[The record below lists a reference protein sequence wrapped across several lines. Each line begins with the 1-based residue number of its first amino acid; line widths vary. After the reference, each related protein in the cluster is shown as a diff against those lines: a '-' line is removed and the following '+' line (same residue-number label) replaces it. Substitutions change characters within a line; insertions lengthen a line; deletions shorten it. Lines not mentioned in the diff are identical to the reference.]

1 MLLSMNADAM
11 AVELALALGA
21 ASMLSVGP
29 NNLAL
34 FREGLL
40 RGRTALVVALISAS
54 QAGLAFLAWW
64 AAPSVDALD
73 PAARSLLS
81 WGAVAVV
88 LWFAG
93 SAFRA
98 GARRCEPQPAAATAE
113 SLFACVRRVLAMTA
127 LNPLTYLE
135 FFFVPVAI
143 IQGFGQPA
151 AGGRFTAVLFAM
163 ILLCSVG
170 YVALGRLVGCMATLR
185 TRSLD
190 IASGCVLLG
199 VAGAM
204 SAGLVATA

>member
-1 MLLSMNADAM
+1 MLLSMSTDAV

-40 RGRTALVVALISAS
+40 RGRMGLVVALISAS
-54 QAGLAFLAWW
+54 QVGLAFLAWR

-73 PAARSLLS
+73 PTARSVLS

-93 SAFRA
+93 AAFRA
-98 GARRCEPQPAAATAE
+98 GVRRCEPRPAATAE
-113 SLFACVRRVLAMTA
+113 RLSACVRRVMTMTA
-127 LNPLTYLE
+127 LNPLIYLE

-143 IQGFGQPA
+143 VQGFEQPA
-151 AGGRFTAVLFAM
+151 AGARFTAMLFAM
-163 ILLCSVG
+163 ILLCNVG
-170 YVALGRLVGCMATLR
+170 YVALGRLFGCVTTPH
-185 TRSLD
+185 TRRLD

-204 SAGLVATA
+204 TAGLVAA

>member
-1 MLLSMNADAM
+1 MLLSMTTDAV

-40 RGRTALVVALISAS
+40 RGRMGLVVALISAS
-54 QAGLAFLAWW
+54 QVGLAFLAWR

-73 PAARSLLS
+73 PTARSVLS

-93 SAFRA
+93 AAFRA
-98 GARRCEPQPAAATAE
+98 GVRRCEPRPAATAE
-113 SLFACVRRVLAMTA
+113 RLSACVRRVMTMTA
-127 LNPLTYLE
+127 LNPLIYLE

-143 IQGFGQPA
+143 IQGFEQPA
-151 AGGRFTAVLFAM
+151 AGARFTAMLFAM
-163 ILLCSVG
+163 ILLCNVG
-170 YVALGRLVGCMATLR
+170 YVALGRLFGCVTTPH
-185 TRSLD
+185 TRRLD

-204 SAGLVATA
+204 TAGLVAA

>member
-1 MLLSMNADAM
+1 MLLSMSTDAV

-40 RGRTALVVALISAS
+40 RGRMGLVVALISAS
-54 QAGLAFLAWW
+54 QVGLAFLAWR

-73 PAARSLLS
+73 PTARSVLS

-88 LWFAG
+88 LWFAAA
-93 SAFRA
+93 AFRA
-98 GARRCEPQPAAATAE
+98 GVRRCDPRPAATAE
-113 SLFACVRRVLAMTA
+113 RLSACVRRVMTMTA
-127 LNPLTYLE
+127 LNPLIYLE

-143 IQGFGQPA
+143 IQGFEQPA
-151 AGGRFTAVLFAM
+151 AGARFTAVLFVM
-163 ILLCSVG
+163 ILLCNVG
-170 YVALGRLVGCMATLR
+170 YVALGRLFGCVTTPH
-185 TRSLD
+185 TRRLD

-204 SAGLVATA
+204 TAGLVAA

>member
-40 RGRTALVVALISAS
+40 RGRMGLVLALISAS
-54 QAGLAFLAWW
+54 QAGLAFLAWRT
-64 AAPSVDALD
+64 APSVDALD
-73 PAARSLLS
+73 PAARSVLS
-81 WGAVAVV
+81 WVAVAVV

-98 GARRCEPQPAAATAE
+98 GARRCEPQPAMSAE
-113 SLFACVRRVLAMTA
+113 RLIACVRRVLAMTA
-127 LNPLTYLE
+127 LNPLIYLE

-143 IQGFGQPA
+143 IQGFEQPA
-151 AGGRFTAVLFAM
+151 AGARFTAVLFGM
-163 ILLCSVG
+163 TLLGNLG
-170 YVALGRLVGCMATLR
+170 YLALGRLIGCVATPR

-204 SAGLVATA
+204 TAGLVAV

>member
-1 MLLSMNADAM
+1 MLLSMNTDAV

-40 RGRTALVVALISAS
+40 RGRMGLVVALISAS
-54 QAGLAFLAWW
+54 QVGLAFLAWR

-73 PAARSLLS
+73 PTARSVLS
-81 WGAVAVV
+81 WVAVAVV
-88 LWFAG
+88 LWFAAA
-93 SAFRA
+93 AFRA
-98 GARRCEPQPAAATAE
+98 GVRRCEPRPAATAE
-113 SLFACVRRVLAMTA
+113 RLSACVRRVMTMTA
-127 LNPLTYLE
+127 LNPLIYLE

-143 IQGFGQPA
+143 VQGFEQPA
-151 AGGRFTAVLFAM
+151 AGARFTAVLFAM
-163 ILLCSVG
+163 ILLCNVG
-170 YVALGRLVGCMATLR
+170 YVALGRLFGCVTTPH
-185 TRSLD
+185 TRRLD

-204 SAGLVATA
+204 TAGLVAA

>member
-1 MLLSMNADAM
+1 MLLSMTTDAV

-40 RGRTALVVALISAS
+40 RGRMGLVVALISAS
-54 QAGLAFLAWW
+54 QVGLAFLAWR

-73 PAARSLLS
+73 PTARSVLS
-81 WGAVAVV
+81 WVAVAVV
-88 LWFAG
+88 LWFAAA
-93 SAFRA
+93 AFRA
-98 GARRCEPQPAAATAE
+98 GVRRCEPRPAATAE
-113 SLFACVRRVLAMTA
+113 RLSACVRRVMTMTA
-127 LNPLTYLE
+127 LNPLIYLE

-143 IQGFGQPA
+143 IQGFEQPA
-151 AGGRFTAVLFAM
+151 AGARFTAMLFAM
-163 ILLCSVG
+163 ILLCNVG
-170 YVALGRLVGCMATLR
+170 YVALGRLFGCVTTPH
-185 TRSLD
+185 TRRLD

-204 SAGLVATA
+204 TAGLVAA

>member
-1 MLLSMNADAM
+1 MLLSMNTDAV

-40 RGRTALVVALISAS
+40 RGRMGLVVALISAS
-54 QAGLAFLAWW
+54 QVGLAFLAWR

-73 PAARSLLS
+73 PTARSVLS
-81 WGAVAVV
+81 WVAVAVV
-88 LWFAG
+88 LWFAAA
-93 SAFRA
+93 AFRA
-98 GARRCEPQPAAATAE
+98 GVRRCEPRPAATAE
-113 SLFACVRRVLAMTA
+113 RLSACVRRVMTMTA
-127 LNPLTYLE
+127 LNPLIYLE

-143 IQGFGQPA
+143 VQGFEQPA
-151 AGGRFTAVLFAM
+151 AGARFTAMLFAM
-163 ILLCSVG
+163 ILLCNVG
-170 YVALGRLVGCMATLR
+170 YVALGRLFGCVTTPH
-185 TRSLD
+185 TRRLD

-204 SAGLVATA
+204 TAGLVAA

>member
-1 MLLSMNADAM
+1 MLLSMSTDAV

-40 RGRTALVVALISAS
+40 RGRMGLVVALISAS
-54 QAGLAFLAWW
+54 QVGLAFLAWR

-73 PAARSLLS
+73 PTARSVLS

-93 SAFRA
+93 AAFRA
-98 GARRCEPQPAAATAE
+98 GVRRCEPRPAATAE
-113 SLFACVRRVLAMTA
+113 RLSACVRRVMTMTA
-127 LNPLTYLE
+127 LNPLIYLE

-143 IQGFGQPA
+143 IQGFEQPA
-151 AGGRFTAVLFAM
+151 AGARFTAMLFAM
-163 ILLCSVG
+163 ILLCNVG
-170 YVALGRLVGCMATLR
+170 YVALGRLFGCVTTPH
-185 TRSLD
+185 TRRLD

-204 SAGLVATA
+204 TAGLVAA

>member
-1 MLLSMNADAM
+1 MLLSMSTDAV

-40 RGRTALVVALISAS
+40 RGRMGLVVALISAS
-54 QAGLAFLAWW
+54 QVGLAFLAWR

-73 PAARSLLS
+73 PTARSVLS

-88 LWFAG
+88 LWFAAA
-93 SAFRA
+93 AFRA
-98 GARRCEPQPAAATAE
+98 GVRRCEPRPAATAE
-113 SLFACVRRVLAMTA
+113 RLSACVRRVMTMTA
-127 LNPLTYLE
+127 LNPLIYLE

-143 IQGFGQPA
+143 VQGFEQPA
-151 AGGRFTAVLFAM
+151 AGARFTAMLFAM
-163 ILLCSVG
+163 ILLCNVG
-170 YVALGRLVGCMATLR
+170 YVALGRLFGCVTTPH
-185 TRSLD
+185 TRRLD

-204 SAGLVATA
+204 TAGLVAA

>member
-1 MLLSMNADAM
+1 MLLSMSTDAV

-40 RGRTALVVALISAS
+40 RGRMGLVVALISAS
-54 QAGLAFLAWW
+54 QAGLAFLAWQT
-64 AAPSVDALD
+64 APSVDALH
-73 PAARSLLS
+73 PTARSVLS

-88 LWFAG
+88 LWFAAA
-93 SAFRA
+93 AFRA
-98 GARRCEPQPAAATAE
+98 GVRRCEPQPAAATAE
-113 SLFACVRRVLAMTA
+113 SPIACVRRILAMTA
-127 LNPLTYLE
+127 LNPLIYLE

-143 IQGFGQPA
+143 VQGFEQPA
-151 AGGRFTAVLFAM
+151 AGARFTAVLFAM
-163 ILLCSVG
+163 ILLCNVG
-170 YVALGRLVGCMATLR
+170 YVALGRLFGCVTTPH
-185 TRSLD
+185 TRRLD

-204 SAGLVATA
+204 TAGLVAA

>member
-1 MLLSMNADAM
+1 MLLSMSTDAV

-40 RGRTALVVALISAS
+40 RGRMGLVVALISAS
-54 QAGLAFLAWW
+54 QVGLAFLAWR

-73 PAARSLLS
+73 PTARSVLS
-81 WGAVAVV
+81 WVAVAVV
-88 LWFAG
+88 LWFAAA
-93 SAFRA
+93 AFRA
-98 GARRCEPQPAAATAE
+98 GVRRCEPRPAATAE
-113 SLFACVRRVLAMTA
+113 RLSACVRRVMTMTA
-127 LNPLTYLE
+127 LNPLIYLE

-143 IQGFGQPA
+143 VQGFEQPA
-151 AGGRFTAVLFAM
+151 AGARFTAMLFAM
-163 ILLCSVG
+163 ILLCNVG
-170 YVALGRLVGCMATLR
+170 YVALGRLFGCVTTPH
-185 TRSLD
+185 TRRLD

-204 SAGLVATA
+204 TAGLVAA

>member
-40 RGRTALVVALISAS
+40 RGRMGLVLALISAS
-54 QAGLAFLAWW
+54 QAGLAFLAWR
-64 AAPSVDALD
+64 AAPSVDALG
-73 PAARSLLS
+73 PSARTVLS

-88 LWFAG
+88 LWFAVA
-93 SAFRA
+93 AFRA
-98 GARRCEPQPAAATAE
+98 GARRCEPQAGATSE
-113 SLFACVRRVLAMTA
+113 HLIACVRRVLTMTA
-127 LNPLTYLE
+127 LNPLIYLE

-143 IQGFGQPA
+143 LQGFEQPA
-151 AGGRFTAVLFAM
+151 AGGRFTVVLFAM
-163 ILLCSVG
+163 ILVCNLG
-170 YVALGRLVGCMATLR
+170 YLALGRMVGCVTTPP

-204 SAGLVATA
+204 TAGLVAV

>member
-1 MLLSMNADAM
+1 MLLSMSTDAV

-40 RGRTALVVALISAS
+40 RGRMGLVVALISAS
-54 QAGLAFLAWW
+54 QVGLAFLAWR

-73 PAARSLLS
+73 PTARSVLS
-81 WGAVAVV
+81 WVAVAVV
-88 LWFAG
+88 LWFAAA
-93 SAFRA
+93 AFRA
-98 GARRCEPQPAAATAE
+98 GVRRCEPRPAATAE
-113 SLFACVRRVLAMTA
+113 RLSACVRRVMTMTA
-127 LNPLTYLE
+127 LNPLIYLE

-143 IQGFGQPA
+143 IQGFEQPA
-151 AGGRFTAVLFAM
+151 AGARFTAMLFAM
-163 ILLCSVG
+163 ILLCNVG
-170 YVALGRLVGCMATLR
+170 YVALGRLFGCVTTPH
-185 TRSLD
+185 TRRLD

-204 SAGLVATA
+204 TAGLVAA